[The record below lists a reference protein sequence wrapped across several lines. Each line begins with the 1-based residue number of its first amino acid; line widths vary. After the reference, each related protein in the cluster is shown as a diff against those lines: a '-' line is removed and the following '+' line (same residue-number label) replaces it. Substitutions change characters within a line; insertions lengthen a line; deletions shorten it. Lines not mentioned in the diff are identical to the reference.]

1 VSATLVEALG
11 TFAAGLRF
19 ADLGSD
25 AQASLPGRIID
36 ILGIA
41 VRASTLDTSEAAR
54 KFVRSQGNSE
64 QAVAIGLGNRASVP
78 HAAFL
83 NGVLA
88 HSLDY
93 DDTHLPSILHPSAS
107 VVPAVLAAAESSG
120 ADGPKVLA
128 AIGAGLEI
136 TVRLGMAGYREE
148 TSQSE
153 FFEHGQH
160 ATSICGT
167 VGSAAAASVVLGG
180 SAVDCA
186 HAMAIACSMASGVI
200 EANRTGGT
208 VKRFHCGWA
217 AQAGVTAAFLAAS
230 GVTGAATA
238 LEGRFGFFQA
248 FLRDQWSPAPIL
260 EGLGN
265 RWELDRIFYK
275 PYPANHFTH
284 TLVDAIIA
292 MRADG
297 LRAEEIVSIE
307 VGVASPTVRTIGEPI
322 ELKRRP
328 GTGYQAQFSGP
339 FLAAVAAIGGSGL
352 GIGLEDFDDDRLT
365 DPLVQR
371 LMDCTVVVGN
381 SRCDAVYPNQFPAV
395 VRVTSSSGQVR
406 EVAVMENL
414 GGPQRPLSVEH
425 LAKKFQDNTA
435 QLLSESA
442 ARAVTEGVGRLATPG
457 SNLEFLRV
465 LMKLNATDTLDTTDT
480 TEHSSKTTEHLS
492 QITER
497 KSPLL

>member
-1 VSATLVEALG
+1 MTLVEELG
-11 TFAAGLRF
+11 LFAVGLRI
-19 ADLGSD
+19 ADIGESARLN
-25 AQASLPGRIID
+25 LPGRIID

-54 KFVRSQGNSE
+54 RFVRAQGTSE
-64 QAVAIGLGNRASVP
+64 QVVAIGLGTRSSVP
-78 HAAFL
+78 QAAFL

-107 VVPAVLAAAESSG
+107 VVPAVLAAAQSSD
-120 ADGPKVLA
+120 ADGPAVLA

-167 VGSAAAASVVLGG
+167 IGSAAAVSVVLGG
-180 SAVDCA
+180 SASQCA

-200 EANRTGGT
+200 EANRMGGT

-217 AQAGVTAAFLAAS
+217 AQAGVTAALLAGS

-238 LEGRFGFFQA
+238 LEGRFGLFQA
-248 FLRDQWSPAPIL
+248 FLRDQWSPVPVL
-260 EGLGN
+260 EDLGT

-307 VGVASPTVRTIGEPI
+307 IGVATPTVRTIGEPI
-322 ELKRRP
+322 DVKRRP
-328 GTGYQAQFSGP
+328 TTGYQAQFSGP
-339 FLAAVAAIGGSGL
+339 YLAAAASIGGSGL
-352 GIGLEDFDDDRLT
+352 GIGLDDFTDDKLT
-365 DPLVQR
+365 EPLRQR
-371 LMDCTVVVGN
+371 LMDCTVVVGDP
-381 SRCDAVYPNQFPAV
+381 RCDAVYPNQFPAI
-395 VRVTSSSGQVR
+395 VRVVTRDGAVR

-414 GGPQRPLSVEH
+414 GGPLRPMSTEH
-425 LAKKFQDNTA
+425 MAKKFQDNTA
-435 QLLSESA
+435 QLLDDGD
-442 ARAVTEGVGRLATPG
+442 ARAVTEGVGRLMNPG
-457 SNLEFLRV
+457 SNLEFLGA
-465 LMKLNATDTLDTTDT
+465 LMNLNGIDHVAK
-480 TEHSSKTTEHLS
+480 HG
-492 QITER
+492 
-497 KSPLL
+497 